1 VFKPGQLVTWN
12 TKDTWLDDS
21 KATYTGMYG
30 YVLHEDKNDPGV
42 WHVMMMRKG
51 SDTLHRE
58 QIYGDYLKSVETKS

>member
-1 VFKPGQLVTWN
+1 MFKPGQLITWK
-12 TKDTWLDDS
+12 TTGTWLDEDRHS
-21 KATYTGMYG
+21 GMYG

-58 QIYGDYLKSVETKS
+58 QIYQDYLKVVEKK

>member
-1 VFKPGQLVTWN
+1 MFKPGQLVTWN

-30 YVLHEDKNDPGV
+30 YVLYEDKTDSGV

-58 QIYGDYLKSVETKS
+58 QIYGDYLKIVETKS

>member
-1 VFKPGQLVTWN
+1 MFKPGQLITWK
-12 TKDTWLDDS
+12 TTGTWLDEDHHS
-21 KATYTGMYG
+21 GMYG

-58 QIYGDYLKSVETKS
+58 QIYQDYLNVVEKK